1 MHQPGDTK
9 MLKKLLDEKMKE
21 LESNPS
27 LVTESKRSAIAI
39 DNDPEIEM
47 VLPMIAKED
56 EYSDYRIIL
65 SQLKKRNSKAFKRI
79 VNFD

>member
-1 MHQPGDTK
+1 
-9 MLKKLLDEKMKE
+9 MLKKILDEKIKE
-21 LESNPS
+21 QESAS
-27 LVTESKRSAIAI
+27 SVVTESKRPAIAI